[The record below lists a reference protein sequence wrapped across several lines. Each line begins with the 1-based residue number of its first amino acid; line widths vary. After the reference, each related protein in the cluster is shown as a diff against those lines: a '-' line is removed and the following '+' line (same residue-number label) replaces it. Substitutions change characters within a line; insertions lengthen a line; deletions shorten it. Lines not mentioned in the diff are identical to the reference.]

1 MTFNEQLMYLRKQ
14 NGLSQEQLGEK
25 IGVSRQTISKWELG
39 DTTPEMEK
47 LIQLSDF
54 FNIPID
60 KLVGR
65 VSNVNTPSKL
75 STNSPYHY
83 EYKSKRTFFGIPL
96 VHINIGR
103 GIYKAK
109 GVIAIGTIARGL
121 ISLGVISLGMLSFG
135 ALSIGLLSFCAAT
148 LGILLS
154 IGSISIGTISIG
166 GFALGI
172 FAVGGC
178 SIGIYSIGG
187 CAIAS
192 KIAAGGYANAPIAIG
207 DNTVGQITF
216 SIHQHISSDE
226 IRNAILQ
233 KYPHTWNFIIDIFT
247 TFKSPN
253 N

>member
-47 LIQLSDF
+47 LVQISDF
-54 FNIPID
+54 FNISID

-65 VSNVNTPSKL
+65 ESNKNMPSSL
-75 STNSPYHY
+75 NYNSPYHY
-83 EYKSKRTFFGIPL
+83 EYKSKRAFRGIPL

-103 GIYKAK
+103 GLYKAK
-109 GVIAIGTIARGL
+109 GIIAIGTISRGI
-121 ISLGVISLGMLSFG
+121 ISLGVISLGILSFG
-135 ALSIGLLSFCAAT
+135 ALSIGFLSFGAAT

-166 GFALGI
+166 GFAVGI
-172 FAVGGC
+172 FAIGGC

-192 KIAAGGYANAPIAIG
+192 KIAAGGYANAQIALG
-207 DNTVGQITF
+207 DNTTGQITF
-216 SIHQHISSDE
+216 NIHQHIDSDE
-226 IRNAILQ
+226 IRNAILK
-233 KYPHTWNFIIDIFT
+233 KYPHTWKFIIDVFT
-247 TFKSPN
+247 NFKTTN